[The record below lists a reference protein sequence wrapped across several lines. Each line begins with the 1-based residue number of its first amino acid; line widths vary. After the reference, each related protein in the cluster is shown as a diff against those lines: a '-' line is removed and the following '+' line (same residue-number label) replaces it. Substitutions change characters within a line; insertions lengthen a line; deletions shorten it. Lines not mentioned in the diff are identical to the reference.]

1 MMQTSAKEWNKQIYS
16 KTKAKSEKL
25 KLDNSKKLECN
36 FYQKKLSY
44 ESLLEKY
51 KYWKDPLSI
60 SKLKFEIEL
69 FIPFHQSLE
78 NSVQIHAITLVH
90 QKKNSEE
97 WKVEHNF
104 L

>member
-44 ESLLEKY
+44 ESLLEKH
-51 KYWKDPLSI
+51 K
-60 SKLKFEIEL
+60 
-69 FIPFHQSLE
+69 H
-78 NSVQIHAITLVH
+78 
-90 QKKNSEE
+90 
-97 WKVEHNF
+97 
-104 L
+104 